1 MPRRLALPLLVGAI
15 TCILGAPSPALAL
28 EVYPSY
34 SPAVLS
40 GPPPWTVTY
49 KFELDTG
56 PTPETVSF
64 GGEGDGLS
72 FPSIDG
78 PGTVGPGQAIDGVR
92 IVPCPGGRGV
102 QSYPA
107 GFGYSETIEL
117 PAASTTTLTV
127 TGVRR
132 DPLPFGTHDL

>member
-1 MPRRLALPLLVGAI
+1 MTCVSASRGPSVIPKFVIALLTECHWTLSPCSAASTFCARLGSAHRLALMPRRLALPLLVGAI
-15 TCILGAPSPALAL
+15 TCIFGAPSPALAL

-72 FPSIDG
+72 FP
-78 PGTVGPGQAIDGVR
+78 
-92 IVPCPGGRGV
+92 
-102 QSYPA
+102 
-107 GFGYSETIEL
+107 
-117 PAASTTTLTV
+117 
-127 TGVRR
+127 
-132 DPLPFGTHDL
+132 